1 MNSHPKNNNVKKSK
15 IEIISKYIFEMFQKE
30 YLVLK
35 KFQSDSVT
43 YLGVWVLSLEM
54 LVHLK
59 MNYEFKV
66 YHWIGG
72 NILK

>member
-1 MNSHPKNNNVKKSK
+1 
-15 IEIISKYIFEMFQKE
+15 MFQKE

-59 MNYEFKV
+59 MNYEYKV

-72 NILK
+72 NILR